1 MGVEE
6 QLQPGE
12 EILYRAHVTRISLVP
27 WGAGLI
33 VVLAAGAF
41 AWQLTAG
48 EVATGISIAVGALT
62 LILVILMLWKVVVLR
77 SYEHVLTNRRM
88 IQQTGVFHKRSMD
101 APLDKVNNVEHW
113 QTLWGRILG
122 YGDVEID
129 TASEQGATRFTAIAR
144 PLEFKSAIV
153 AASEAYRSRRLAP
166 ATPATPAA
174 PSGADRLRQLK
185 SLLDDGLISQ
195 EEFEMKRSRLLE
207 EL

>member
-12 EILYRAHVTRISLVP
+12 EVVYRAHVTRISLVP
-27 WGAGLI
+27 WVLGL
-33 VVLAAGAF
+33 VVVVAAGAF
-41 AWQLTAG
+41 AWQFTAG
-48 EVATGISIAVGALT
+48 DVATGISIAVGAVA
-62 LILVILMLWKVVVLR
+62 LILLILILWKLLVLR

-88 IQQTGVFHKRSMD
+88 IQQIGVFNKRSMD

-129 TASEQGATRFTAIAR
+129 TASEHGATRFKDIAR

-153 AASEAYRSRRLAP
+153 GATESYRSRRFAP
-166 ATPATPAA
+166 AAPAA
-174 PSGADRLRQLK
+174 PSGAERLRQLK
-185 SLLDDGLISQ
+185 ALLDDGLISQ
-195 EEFEMKRSRLLE
+195 EEFEVKRRKLVE
-207 EL
+207 EI

>member
-12 EILYRAHVTRISLVP
+12 EVVYRAHVTRISLLP
-27 WGAGLI
+27 WIAGL
-33 VVLAAGAF
+33 VLVLAGAAIAWQYAPEPTILIAAGA
-41 AWQLTAG
+41 L
-48 EVATGISIAVGALT
+48 AVILAI
-62 LILVILMLWKVVVLR
+62 LILWKLLVLR

-88 IQQTGVFHKRSMD
+88 IQQIGIFNKRSMD

-129 TASEQGATRFTAIAR
+129 TASEHGATRFTDIAR

-153 AASEAYRSRRLAP
+153 GATEAYRSRRFAP
-166 ATPATPAA
+166 AAPAA
-174 PSGADRLRQLK
+174 PSGAERMRQLK

-195 EEFEMKRSRLLE
+195 EEFEMKRRKLLE
-207 EL
+207 EI